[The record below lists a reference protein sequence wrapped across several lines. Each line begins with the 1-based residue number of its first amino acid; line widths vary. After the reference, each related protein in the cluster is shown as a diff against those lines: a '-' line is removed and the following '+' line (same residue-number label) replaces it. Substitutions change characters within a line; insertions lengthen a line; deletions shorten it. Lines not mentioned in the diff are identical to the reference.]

1 MTKLAELP
9 FHLIFLALKPEIPFM
24 HAHPYT
30 SRKVSK
36 TCIFAY
42 YKFCVRWTDRWL
54 CYLYFKWH
62 FKNGVQN
69 RQIKE
74 IWKQNPNCLDLLADT
89 QDIHVYDCNVQIH
102 MVIWKLKTVCDSQ
115 CMKFKSDECWPE
127 VEWEKAGLKVRE
139 LPVTC
144 HKTKATRTAASIR
157 QKPKLLPQDSDKIL
171 DKWLNLSYIRQDL
184 EKKTVEE
191 SRLYNRIRLTSTL
204 S

>member
-9 FHLIFLALKPEIPFM
+9 FHLIFLALKPENPFM

-102 MVIWKLKTVCDSQ
+102 MVIWKLKTVLTVSAW
-115 CMKFKSDECWPE
+115 S
-127 VEWEKAGLKVRE
+127 LKVMSVDLKLNERKLDLKSGNFLSPATKRRQQE
-139 LPVTC
+139 LQHLLGKNQNCFP
-144 HKTKATRTAASIR
+144 RTVIKPLISDSI
-157 QKPKLLPQDSDKIL
+157 
-171 DKWLNLSYIRQDL
+171 
-184 EKKTVEE
+184 
-191 SRLYNRIRLTSTL
+191 
-204 S
+204 